1 MELDTLKAS
10 WERLD
15 RKIERASLLN
25 ENLVEHIV
33 ASKVTT
39 TVDKLTRLYVSFYV
53 ILSLEM
59 LFFIAVFFGNPF
71 DFKYKIQYVPYGLL
85 LLGVCIAFVNLVIL
99 HQAIRKLSPER
110 RIDEYV
116 KNIVSIFN
124 KNKRF
129 EKRFGIM
136 FLSAGLLVPLSF
148 LPQKIERFGVAGG
161 IKDLAIMIS
170 VVVILY
176 ALAFRFGAF
185 KNPYKDQLERHLVE
199 WNELQSL
206 AKSQG

>member
-15 RKIERASLLN
+15 RKMERASMFN
-25 ENLVEHIV
+25 EKLVEHIV

-39 TVDKLTRLYVSFYV
+39 TVDKLKRLYASFYV
-53 ILSLEM
+53 VLSVELI
-59 LFFIAVFFGNPF
+59 FFVAVFLGNPF

-85 LLGVCIAFVNLVIL
+85 LLAVCIAFVNLVIL

-116 KNIVSIFN
+116 KNIVAIFN
-124 KNKRF
+124 KNKKF

-136 FLSAGLLVPLSF
+136 FFSAGLLVPLSF
-148 LPQKIERFGVAGG
+148 LPQKIERFGVVGG

-206 AKSQG
+206 AKSLD

>member
-1 MELDTLKAS
+1 MELETLKAS

-15 RKIERASLLN
+15 RKMERASLFN
-25 ENLVEHIV
+25 EKLVEHIV

-39 TVDKLTRLYVSFYV
+39 TIDKMKNLYASFYV
-53 ILSLEM
+53 ILSLEIV
-59 LFFIAVFFGNPF
+59 FFIGVFLGNPF

-85 LLGVCIAFVNLVIL
+85 LLGVCIAFVNLIIL
-99 HQAIRKLSPER
+99 HQAIRKISPKSKV
-110 RIDEYV
+110 DEYV
-116 KNIVSIFN
+116 KNIISIFN
-124 KNKRF
+124 QNKKF

-136 FLSAGLLVPLSF
+136 FFSAGLLVPLSF
-148 LPQKIERFGVAGG
+148 LPQKIERLGVADG

-176 ALAFRFGAF
+176 ALAFKFGAF

-206 AKSQG
+206 ANS